1 MSTKK
6 TITALAL
13 AGSLFSGHAFAV
25 NITIQ
30 DPNRVGE
37 TSSGWY
43 KGDDGPGGNASYF
56 NTNATLT
63 RLTSEYEEVEPGMAT
78 GKRWDLI
85 AFTADHS
92 VANNQKLGI
101 LGTFDL
107 KFGASQSSP
116 VFVGGD
122 IFISVNPTQVQN
134 YVDGFNFGPTSN
146 NNGAPGRYDFALRM
160 NFTTNSYDIYQLSA
174 STVFENTYY
183 DAQNYNAPSNP
194 WKLASVVN
202 NGLTHLGSRSFTYS
216 KSGTT
221 TAQRNAYAA
230 TASTLAGFN
239 VTSGSNTGLY
249 SSELL
254 NYVELNNMEWLSPY
268 LNASNPV
275 SYFHYTMECG
285 NDNLIGLDSTG
296 FRRVPD
302 QASTLVLVGLAL
314 LGLPAI
320 RSFRRR

>member
-13 AGSLFSGHAFAV
+13 AGSLFSGTAFAT
-25 NITIQ
+25 NITIR
-30 DPNRVGE
+30 DPNLVGE
-37 TSSGWY
+37 TTSGWY
-43 KGDDGPGGNASYF
+43 KGIGPSGN
-56 NTNATLT
+56 TILG
-63 RLTSEYEEVEPGMAT
+63 SEYEEVEPGMET
-78 GKRWDLI
+78 GKKWDLI

-92 VANNQKLGI
+92 VVTNQKLGI

-107 KFGASQSSP
+107 KNGAGSP
-116 VFVGGD
+116 RFVGGD
-122 IFISVNPTQVQN
+122 IFISTNPTQVQN
-134 YVDGFNFGPTSN
+134 YIDGFNFGPQSN

-174 STVFENTYY
+174 TTVFENTYY

-194 WKLASVVN
+194 WKLASVGNGV
-202 NGLTHLGSRSFTYS
+202 NGLTYLGNRSLSYQS
-216 KSGTT
+216 VIS
-221 TAQRNAYAA
+221 NAAGSA
-230 TASTLAGFN
+230 LAGFA
-239 VTSGSNTGLY
+239 VTGGSNNTIGARDR
-249 SSELL
+249 L

>member
-13 AGSLFSGHAFAV
+13 AGSLFSGHAFAT

-30 DPNRVGE
+30 DPNAVGE

-43 KGDDGPGGNASYF
+43 KGNGGGYVNGNAT
-56 NTNATLT
+56 NT
-63 RLTSEYEEVEPGMAT
+63 RITSEYEEVEPGMAT

-92 VANNQKLGI
+92 NANDQKLGI

-107 KFGASQSSP
+107 KFGAAQSSP

-134 YVDGFNFGPTSN
+134 YVDGFNFGPQSN

-174 STVFENTYY
+174 TTQFENTYY

-202 NGLTHLGSRSFTYS
+202 NGLTHLGSRSFSYNANVS
-216 KSGTT
+216 NAAGT
-221 TAQRNAYAA
+221 
-230 TASTLAGFN
+230 TLAGFN
-239 VTSGSNTGLY
+239 VASGANNTLY
-249 SSELL
+249 AREKL

-268 LNASNPV
+268 LNANNPV

-296 FRRVPD
+296 FRRVPE